1 MGRLDQEVINLKA
14 KLQEAKTRFAELHET
29 SPRMAVE
36 GVIRECVEWG
46 RSRTFFSGRLLRRMG
61 KKKPKR
67 RNEGKKG
74 KRKRKRKKKI
84 TTSSYYTSKQG
95 VCIASQNTQMRY
107 SIAGI
112 ATTDQ
117 RMH

>member
-14 KLQEAKTRFAELHET
+14 KLQEAKKNVW
-29 SPRMAVE
+29 S
-36 GVIRECVEWG
+36 GVDLALSSLEDCSEEWEK
-46 RSRTFFSGRLLRRMG
+46 RNQNEEMKE
-61 KKKPKR
+61 KKE
-67 RNEGKKG
+67 NENEKE
-74 KRKRKRKKKI
+74 KKKI